1 MRLSSERMRVGR
13 AAGEVTELIQELI
26 RNACVN
32 DGTVASG
39 QEHRNVATLRS
50 YLEGTGCDI
59 QTYEPRPGR
68 ESLVARIEGSDPDA
82 PSLMLM
88 GHTDVVPANPETWRR
103 DPYGGELV
111 DGIVWGRGAVDM
123 LNLTSSMA
131 VAFRHLADEG
141 FAPRG
146 DLVYF
151 AVADEEAGGTW
162 GAEWIADNDPEVI
175 ATDYVLTE
183 LGGPRLDLGAGP
195 PKLLTAVAEK
205 GAFWGR
211 IIVRGRSGHGS
222 APLRTDN
229 ALVTA
234 AEVVRRLSTHRPSPT
249 FTDVWREFIEGLELP
264 EDLSA
269 TLLDPEAVEQLLDTV
284 PDDGLARFV
293 HACTH
298 TTLSPNVCHA
308 GVKTNVI
315 PDTAEIE
322 FDIRGLPGDTEESVR
337 DMIAEGLGDLAD
349 RVEVQLDRAE
359 DASVSPRDTEL
370 WDILQ
375 THADRLL
382 PGAVNV
388 PYLIPGS
395 TDSRHLRPLGA
406 TCYGYGAYSEAIGF
420 GEFMGMFHG
429 DDERIDVES
438 LRLSTDL
445 WVGVA
450 RDLLG

>member
-1 MRLSSERMRVGR
+1 MTHHI
-13 AAGEVTELIQELI
+13 AGEVTDLIRELI

-32 DGTVASG
+32 DGSVGSG
-39 QEHRNVATLRS
+39 GEHRSVATLTA
-50 YLEGTGCDI
+50 YLDGVDCEIATF
-59 QTYEPRPGR
+59 EPRPGR
-68 ESLVARIEGSDPDA
+68 ESLVARIPGSEA
-82 PSLMLM
+82 GAASLMLM
-88 GHTDVVPANPETWRR
+88 GHTDVVPANPETWQR
-103 DPYGGELV
+103 DPFAGELV
-111 DGIVWGRGAVDM
+111 DGVVWGRGAVDM

-131 VAFRHLADEG
+131 VAFRHLAAEG
-141 FAPRG
+141 FRPRG

-162 GAEWIADNDPEVI
+162 GAEWIADDDPDAI
-175 ATDYVLTE
+175 AADYVLTE
-183 LGGPRLDLGAGP
+183 LGGPRLSIAGGP

-205 GAFWGR
+205 GAFWGS
-211 IIVRGRSGHGS
+211 ITVRGRSGHGS

-234 AEVVRRLSTHRPSPT
+234 AEVVRRLAGHRRPPT
-249 FTDVWREFIEGLELP
+249 FTPVWREFVGGLDLPDELT
-264 EDLSA
+264 A
-269 TLLDPEAVEQLLDTV
+269 ALLDEEALEELLDDV

-293 HACTH
+293 HASTH
-298 TTLSPNVCHA
+298 TTVSPNVCHA

-315 PDTAEIE
+315 PDTARID

-337 DMIAEGLGDLAD
+337 AMLVEGLGDLSA
-349 RVEVQLDRAE
+349 RVELELERAE
-359 DASVSPRDTEL
+359 EASVSPRDTPL
-370 WDILQ
+370 WDVLQ
-375 THADRLL
+375 RHADRLV

-395 TDSRHLRPLGA
+395 TDSRHLRKLGA
-406 TCYGYGAYSEAIGF
+406 TCYGYGAYSDRIGF

-438 LRLSTDL
+438 LRLSTEL
-445 WVGVA
+445 WLGVA